1 MAFHDDTDLTAPRWS
16 VWRECSLHWR
26 SYAVTSALAIVAALI
41 ICAGIPKRYTS
52 QVKIS
57 DEHFETDLLIGLN
70 NMAAWAKG
78 AINEH
83 KGLRMPQVYYR
94 LIGSPS
100 FIEEMSQVRLEN
112 KGTDY
117 YHYLANDHKSS
128 LWERI
133 WRGISRDTLAERDRI
148 HAIIH
153 ENIRSKV
160 SSKYGTVVLQ
170 VTDQDPVVAAL
181 LADSVRAHL
190 EKHLADY
197 ARVRYTRDLKTAIS
211 KMEDSRRRFE
221 AARDEYTRFRDSHQD
236 LTSAVA
242 ESMEDH
248 LMNEYDNT
256 FSAYS
261 RDREQYFRAKAF
273 VDKFSLK
280 FAVLKNASVAQE
292 PSGPVTFGYV
302 SAFLFLAFVAT
313 TWWCLGRRTYQE
325 HKAAS

>member
-1 MAFHDDTDLTAPRWS
+1 M
-16 VWRECSLHWR
+16 
-26 SYAVTSALAIVAALI
+26 AIVAALI
-41 ICAGIPKRYTS
+41 ICAGIPKCYTS

-133 WRGISRDTLAERDRI
+133 WRGISRDTLSERDRI

-170 VTDQDPVVAAL
+170 AT
-181 LADSVRAHL
+181 DSVRAHL

-273 VDKFSLK
+273 FDKFSLK

>member
-1 MAFHDDTDLTAPRWS
+1 MADQTTNQIEPLDEEGFRT
-16 VWRECSLHWR
+16 SL
-26 SYAVTSALAIVAALI
+26 
-41 ICAGIPKRYTS
+41 G
-52 QVKIS
+52 
-57 DEHFETDLLIGLN
+57 
-70 NMAAWAKG
+70 
-78 AINEH
+78 
-83 KGLRMPQVYYR
+83 
-94 LIGSPS
+94 
-100 FIEEMSQVRLEN
+100 IEEARDERAGCAEWLWYLGRKWLAEEKGDGPLHQAIRQSGYDAAHGRYAGVKTTREFAKMLSKVKVEGY
-112 KGTDY
+112 GTDY
-117 YHYLANDHKSS
+117 YHYLAHDHKSS

-133 WRGISRDTLAERDRI
+133 WRGISRDTLSERDRI

>member
-117 YHYLANDHKSS
+117 YHYLAHEHKAS

-133 WRGISRDTLAERDRI
+133 WRGISRDTLPERDRV

-160 SSKYGTVVLQ
+160 SSK
-170 VTDQDPVVAAL
+170 
-181 LADSVRAHL
+181 
-190 EKHLADY
+190 
-197 ARVRYTRDLKTAIS
+197 
-211 KMEDSRRRFE
+211 
-221 AARDEYTRFRDSHQD
+221 
-236 LTSAVA
+236 
-242 ESMEDH
+242 
-248 LMNEYDNT
+248 
-256 FSAYS
+256 
-261 RDREQYFRAKAF
+261 
-273 VDKFSLK
+273 
-280 FAVLKNASVAQE
+280 
-292 PSGPVTFGYV
+292 
-302 SAFLFLAFVAT
+302 
-313 TWWCLGRRTYQE
+313 
-325 HKAAS
+325 